1 MTDNFEVPHENGC
14 YKFFNLSL
22 PFSLKVTTG
31 YASASRLTGI
41 TYLELPHGDCF
52 LNVETYKLSTLSLA
66 HCVLRKNFR
75 DDLIDGS
82 LLKQLMLIL

>member
-1 MTDNFEVPHENGC
+1 MFLHI
-14 YKFFNLSL
+14 YLSYRIEHR
-22 PFSLKVTTG
+22 PKRPAATTG
-31 YASASRLTGI
+31 YASASRLTGV